1 MAENK
6 EYITNQLE
14 NGSISINEEVVA
26 TIVTAAVKD
35 VEGVV
40 SLSGNLGDDLAGM
53 LGKKNNNKGIRIDLT
68 DDGVEIVCSLVVL
81 YGHSVVEIA
90 KNVQKNVTS
99 AVESMAGLTVK
110 SIDVNI
116 CGIAMSK

>member
-6 EYITNQLE
+6 EYITNELE
-14 NGSISINEEVVA
+14 NGSININEEVIA

-40 SLSGNLGDDLAGM
+40 SLSGNLSDDLAGM
-53 LGKKNNNKGIRIDLT
+53 LGKKNSNKGVRIELE
-68 DDGVEIVCSLVVL
+68 DDGVQIVCSLVVL

-90 KNVQKNVTS
+90 KNVQKSVCS
-99 AVESMAGLTVK
+99 AVESMAGLSVK
-110 SIDVNI
+110 NIDVNI
-116 CGIAMSK
+116 CGISMSK